1 MAVAIASESVI
12 TWEFIVEMNLSLFAM
27 QSDSEYGSLNSQT
40 FKAFLMVYTVPHP
53 TNVYY
58 CRPQSASSHSLHK
71 TITVTRYVSQP
82 HHACG
87 RPISQALETLIIR
100 QLDESGL
107 KQEKYSVVLSALA
120 KLIHRHASKESKG

>member
-1 MAVAIASESVI
+1 MCTTA
-12 TWEFIVEMNLSLFAM
+12 
-27 QSDSEYGSLNSQT
+27 D
-40 FKAFLMVYTVPHP
+40 P
-53 TNVYY
+53 T
-58 CRPQSASSHSLHK
+58 SASSHSLHK

-100 QLDESGL
+100 QLDESVPKSEAGEE
-107 KQEKYSVVLSALA
+107 QEKNSVVLSALA